1 MVFRFEIGLKLDGSL
16 ALSPRVLSSG
26 VTCAVLNFC
35 GNVEWLNDR
44 LANRAM
50 MPAKVRLHDL
60 TSDVGIKSSGDDLEG
75 IDRSRYSTSD
85 LVTGENSDMVLMD
98 GRFDDSGSN

>member
-16 ALSPRVLSSG
+16 ASSPRFLSSG

-50 MPAKVRLHDL
+50 MPAKVRPHDL
-60 TSDVGIKSSGDDLEG
+60 MSDVGIKSSGDDLEG
-75 IDRSRYSTSD
+75 IDFSRRRTSVS
-85 LVTGENSDMVLMD
+85 VTGLNSDMDSVD
-98 GRFDDSGSN
+98 RRSDDSNG